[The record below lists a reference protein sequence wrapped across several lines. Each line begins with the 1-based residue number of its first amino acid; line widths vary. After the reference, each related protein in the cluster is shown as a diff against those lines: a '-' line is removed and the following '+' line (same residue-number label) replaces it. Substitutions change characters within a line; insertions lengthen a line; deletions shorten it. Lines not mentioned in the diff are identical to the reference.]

1 MLQHLK
7 IGVKNSP
14 NRTLRLHFE
23 WDSAI
28 STGVF
33 DACADIA
40 NAGDHSSLSNCGPDG
55 LADEEGCWT
64 CD

>member
-14 NRTLRLHFE
+14 NRTLCLHFE

-40 NAGDHSSLSNCGPDG
+40 NAGGPQLTVELRARWAG
-55 LADEEGCWT
+55 R
-64 CD
+64 